1 MFKRFSTR
9 DLIVISTLA
18 AIGIAVKPIVGPLFK
33 MISAPL
39 SIPGG
44 SLAGGFYMLW
54 LCLAVFMVGKTG
66 TGTLFGVVQ
75 ALIVMA
81 AGLQGN
87 QGALSLISYP
97 LPGILADILFLFFKD
112 GNMLLNH
119 ILICSLSNLIGGLV
133 VAVLLF
139 HHPLVLVLTIG
150 GLALLSGGVGGLVSK
165 GLYTQLQKYGIIK

>member
-18 AIGIAVKPIVGPLFK
+18 AIGIAIKPLVGPLFK
-33 MISAPL
+33 MISTPL
-39 SIPGG
+39 AIPGG

-54 LCLAVFMVGKTG
+54 LSLAVFMVGKTG

-75 ALIVMA
+75 ALIVMV
-81 AGLQGN
+81 AGMQGN

-97 LPGILADILFLFFKD
+97 LPGIVADLLYLLFKD
-112 GNMLLNH
+112 GDKVISH
-119 ILICSLSNLIGGLV
+119 VLICAIANLAGALL

-139 HHPLVLVLTIG
+139 RHPLALVFTIG
-150 GLALLSGGVGGLVSK
+150 GLALLSGAVGGLVSK
-165 GLYTQLQKYGIIK
+165 GLYAQLKKYGMIT

>member
-1 MFKRFSTR
+1 MFKRFSTK
-9 DLIVISTLA
+9 DLIVIATLA
-18 AIGIAVKPIVGPLFK
+18 AIGIAIKPIVGPLFK

-54 LCLAVFMVGKTG
+54 LCLAVYMVGKPG

-75 ALIVMA
+75 ALIVMV

-97 LPGILADILFLFFKD
+97 LPGIVADLLYMLLKD
-112 GNMLLNH
+112 GNKLLNH
-119 ILICSLSNLIGGLV
+119 ILICALSNLSGALV

-139 HHPLVLVLTIG
+139 GHPVVVVLTIG
-150 GLALLSGGVGGLVSK
+150 GLALVSGAVGGLVSG
-165 GLYTQLQKYGIIK
+165 GLYTQLKKYGITR